1 MNGFRSRLVSLTR
14 KEFRQLLR
22 DRSNL
27 AIGILLPMVL
37 ILIFGYGMS
46 LDVKNAPVAVVMED
60 ASPTAHEAVA
70 GLQLSP
76 TIAPVLLGSMHDAEE
91 LMRERKVDGIV
102 RVPGDFSRRL
112 AAGDARIQL
121 LVHGADAGRASIVL
135 RYATSL
141 GIDHREARRLSG
153 MPVEPPAPRPIGR
166 WIAAGA
172 ALVVVLA
179 VTVTL
184 AVALDGNGS
193 SAAALHASTL
203 PPPWKVSID
212 VLNGSGD
219 INYTRRVA
227 SRVGSF
233 GYRIQHVTR
242 ANRFDYRETSVYFEP
257 GGGNLAE
264 RLASQLGGVPVHP
277 LPGGNNKRRLVV
289 IVGPAH
295 ATG

>member
-1 MNGFRSRLVSLTR
+1 MELARPLATEPPARTSPLTTVRLQRKLTV
-14 KEFRQLLR
+14 E
-22 DRSNL
+22 
-27 AIGILLPMVL
+27 
-37 ILIFGYGMS
+37 
-46 LDVKNAPVAVVMED
+46 
-60 ASPTAHEAVA
+60 EAA
-70 GLQLSP
+70 
-76 TIAPVLLGSMHDAEE
+76 
-91 LMRERKVDGIV
+91 K
-102 RVPGDFSRRL
+102 
-112 AAGDARIQL
+112 
-121 LVHGADAGRASIVL
+121 RASLWPEQVEWIEEGKLYRFQGQDTAVL
-135 RYATSL
+135 AVMRYATSL

-153 MPVEPPAPRPIGR
+153 MPVEPPAPRPIAR
-166 WIAAGA
+166 WLAAGA

-193 SAAALHASTL
+193 SAAAVHGSTL

-257 GGGNLAE
+257 GGVHLAA

>member
-1 MNGFRSRLVSLTR
+1 MELARPLATEPPAQTSPLTTLRLQRKLTVEEAAKR
-14 KEFRQLLR
+14 AALWPEQVEWIEEGKLYRFQGQ
-22 DRSNL
+22 DTAVL
-27 AIGILLPMVL
+27 A
-37 ILIFGYGMS
+37 
-46 LDVKNAPVAVVMED
+46 
-60 ASPTAHEAVA
+60 
-70 GLQLSP
+70 
-76 TIAPVLLGSMHDAEE
+76 
-91 LMRERKVDGIV
+91 
-102 RVPGDFSRRL
+102 
-112 AAGDARIQL
+112 
-121 LVHGADAGRASIVL
+121 VL

-257 GGGNLAE
+257 SGGNLAE